1 MAELIDITIPGQ
13 QKSYSLKDIT
23 VIGRAST
30 TDIKLDDPKVSRHH
44 ARICKSDTGYFIED
58 LGSLNGVFI
67 DNELIISSRSL
78 SNGNKVCIGSYTLIF
93 KDTEP
98 HNTTSTAENN
108 VSEFTQ
114 IIRATRDQ
122 LKSGKAEETIFREA
136 VNNAELEQLQRRLT
150 IFHDITEAIS
160 DIFNIDALLDEI
172 IQIIF
177 TVFPHA
183 GRCFVALQD
192 SEETP
197 LSIRTL
203 QTRDTS
209 LPEGSNILS
218 QTLAQRA
225 IKEQKALLIMDTQ
238 TDARVSTS
246 IKIIGA
252 RSILCAP
259 LICPQKTIGILQI
272 ESKSKDY
279 EFSEADLDLFT
290 GIASQVALLI
300 YNAELLDD
308 LKKTKERVESENRN
322 LKRQQ
327 KVQSSF
333 NSIVGNSSK
342 LKEILELV
350 RKVSNAPYSVLIT
363 GESGSG
369 KELIAKAIHY
379 NSRRAGQPFVVL
391 NCAAIPKDL
400 LESELFGH
408 EKGSFTGATET
419 RQGLFEVA
427 NNGTVFLDEIG
438 DMNPHTQAKLL
449 RVLQEKEFQR
459 VGGTKV
465 IRVNV
470 RVLAATNKD
479 LKTAISN
486 GGFREDLFYRLNVV
500 PIHIPP
506 LRERKEDIPLL
517 IEHFLTLSCADVG
530 KGISG
535 FTAEA
540 LTFLVNYKWPGN
552 VRELKNVIERIVTL
566 AHDDSAIGIEML
578 PPEIYNK
585 SVLQVQKYKTSG
597 NLYEAQKQLEIEML
611 VDALKTTKGNKSK
624 AAELLGLSR
633 KVLYEKIDAH
643 KIQFE

>member
-13 QKSYSLKDIT
+13 QKSHSLKDVTI
-23 VIGRAST
+23 IGRAAT
-30 TDIKLDDPKVSRHH
+30 TDIKLEDPKVSRHH

-67 DNELIISSRSL
+67 DNELIISSRPL
-78 SNGNKVCIGSYTLIF
+78 SNGNKVCIGSNTLIF
-93 KDTEP
+93 RETEP
-98 HNTTSTAENN
+98 HNTTSTAESN

-122 LKSGKAEETIFREA
+122 LKSGKAEETIFHEA
-136 VNNAELEQLQRRLT
+136 VNKAELEQLQRRLT
-150 IFHDITEAIS
+150 IFHDITKAIS
-160 DIFNIDALLDEI
+160 DIFDIDALLNEI

-177 TVFPHA
+177 AVFPHA
-183 GRCFVALQD
+183 GRCFIALQD

-203 QTRDTS
+203 QTRDAS

-225 IKEQKALLIMDTQ
+225 IKEQKSLLIMDAQ
-238 TDARVSTS
+238 MDSMVSTS

-279 EFSEADLDLFT
+279 EFSESDLDLFT

-300 YNAELLDD
+300 YSAELLDN
-308 LKKTKERVESENRN
+308 LKKAKERIESENRN

-333 NSIVGNSSK
+333 SSIVGNSSK

-400 LESELFGH
+400 LERSE
-408 EKGSFTGATET
+408 E
-419 RQGLFEVA
+419 R
-427 NNGTVFLDEIG
+427 
-438 DMNPHTQAKLL
+438 
-449 RVLQEKEFQR
+449 R
-459 VGGTKV
+459 VG
-465 IRVNV
+465 
-470 RVLAATNKD
+470 
-479 LKTAISN
+479 
-486 GGFREDLFYRLNVV
+486 
-500 PIHIPP
+500 
-506 LRERKEDIPLL
+506 KE
-517 IEHFLTLSCADVG
+517 C
-530 KGISG
+530 
-535 FTAEA
+535 
-540 LTFLVNYKWPGN
+540 
-552 VRELKNVIERIVTL
+552 R
-566 AHDDSAIGIEML
+566 
-578 PPEIYNK
+578 
-585 SVLQVQKYKTSG
+585 
-597 NLYEAQKQLEIEML
+597 
-611 VDALKTTKGNKSK
+611 
-624 AAELLGLSR
+624 SR
-633 KVLYEKIDAH
+633 WSPYH
-643 KIQFE
+643 

>member
-1 MAELIDITIPGQ
+1 MAELIDVTIPGQ
-13 QKSYSLKDIT
+13 KKIYPLKDIT
-23 VIGRAST
+23 IIGRAST
-30 TDIKLDDPKVSRHH
+30 TDIKFDDLLVSRHH

-58 LGSLNGVFI
+58 LDSLNGVFI
-67 DNELIISSRSL
+67 DNELIISSRPL

-98 HNTTSTAENN
+98 HTISTPESN

-203 QTRDTS
+203 QTKDAS
-209 LPEGSNILS
+209 LPEGSNILT

-225 IKEQKALLIMDTQ
+225 IKEQKSLLIMDAQ
-238 TDARVSTS
+238 MDSMVSTS

-279 EFSEADLDLFT
+279 EFSESDLDLFT

-300 YNAELLDD
+300 YSSELLDN

-333 NSIVGNSSK
+333 SSIVGNSSK
-342 LKEILELV
+342 SKGRSAFCSFKL
-350 RKVSNAPYSVLIT
+350 RRYS
-363 GESGSG
+363 
-369 KELIAKAIHY
+369 
-379 NSRRAGQPFVVL
+379 
-391 NCAAIPKDL
+391 
-400 LESELFGH
+400 
-408 EKGSFTGATET
+408 KGPA
-419 RQGLFEVA
+419 
-427 NNGTVFLDEIG
+427 
-438 DMNPHTQAKLL
+438 
-449 RVLQEKEFQR
+449 
-459 VGGTKV
+459 
-465 IRVNV
+465 
-470 RVLAATNKD
+470 
-479 LKTAISN
+479 
-486 GGFREDLFYRLNVV
+486 
-500 PIHIPP
+500 
-506 LRERKEDIPLL
+506 
-517 IEHFLTLSCADVG
+517 
-530 KGISG
+530 
-535 FTAEA
+535 
-540 LTFLVNYKWPGN
+540 
-552 VRELKNVIERIVTL
+552 
-566 AHDDSAIGIEML
+566 
-578 PPEIYNK
+578 
-585 SVLQVQKYKTSG
+585 
-597 NLYEAQKQLEIEML
+597 
-611 VDALKTTKGNKSK
+611 
-624 AAELLGLSR
+624 
-633 KVLYEKIDAH
+633 
-643 KIQFE
+643 